1 MQRYSGALIVSI
13 LLTMVGYAVAVLWS
27 GYAETWQAASK
38 LGLGMWLLVLSL
50 SLINYVIRYAR
61 WEIYLASLNT
71 PRIPRCQHFLIY
83 LAGFALTTTP
93 GKAGE
98 AIRSYYLKPY
108 GVGYR
113 QSLSVLFVE
122 RLMDLLA
129 VILIALLATRYFKDS
144 TYLTAAWVSG
154 LVVLAV
160 LPLIHSAPLWRWLE
174 VRAKS
179 VSPKLGG
186 AVSKL
191 VGMINDSAVLLKNRL
206 LYGGL
211 LLAIVAWGLEGYGF
225 YLVLQ
230 VLGLKVSPLVAVGIY
245 SIAVL
250 VGAMSFFPGGLGGTE
265 VVMGL
270 LLMAVGADTSTA
282 VAATLI
288 CRLATLWFAV
298 VLGLGALTI
307 VARSGVQR
315 AFAAR

>member
-1 MQRYSGALIVSI
+1 MQRYSGALILSI
-13 LLTMVGYAVAVLWS
+13 LLTMVGYGFAVLWS
-27 GYAETWQAASK
+27 GYAETWQAVSN
-38 LGLGMWLLVLSL
+38 LGLGMSLLVLLL
-50 SLINYVIRYAR
+50 SMINYVIRYAR
-61 WEIYLASLNT
+61 WEIYLSSLDT
-71 PRIPRCQHFLIY
+71 PVIPRRQHFLIY

-108 GVGYR
+108 GVGYG

-129 VILIALLATRYFKDS
+129 VILIALLSTRYFEDPA
-144 TYLTAAWVSG
+144 YFTAACLSG
-154 LVVLAV
+154 LVVLAI
-160 LPLIHSAPLWRWLE
+160 LPLVHNRPLWTWLA
-174 VRAKS
+174 AKANS
-179 VSPKLGG
+179 FSSKLGNP
-186 AVSKL
+186 VNKL

-211 LLAIVAWGLEGYGF
+211 VLAIIAWGLEGYGF
-225 YLVLQ
+225 YLVLDA
-230 VLGLKVSPLVAVGIY
+230 LGLEINPLVAVGIY

-250 VGAMSFFPGGLGGTE
+250 IGAMSFFPGGLGGTE

-270 LLMAVGADTSTA
+270 LLIAVGADNTTA

-298 VLGLGALTI
+298 VLGMGALAI
-307 VARSGVQR
+307 VARSDIQKGL
-315 AFAAR
+315 AAR